1 MKKYSQLKH
10 FLSNN
15 EIIGAE
21 RNLRRN
27 SRSLWKVIG
36 RSHLRRGENGKYHY
50 EKDIQINQKLC
61 SYCFSFDTKKNRN
74 INLVKIKFRFRLLY
88 FR

>member
-15 EIIGAE
+15 EIIGGE

-36 RSHLRRGENGKYHY
+36 RSHLRSRENGKYHY
-50 EKDIQINQKLC
+50 EKDIQINHELC
-61 SYCFSFDTKKNRN
+61 NYCLDNKSKRN
-74 INLVKIKFRFRLLY
+74 MNLVKIKFKFRQLY